1 MANDWLKEKLQY
13 DKVFESFEKVFLFFG
28 EYYKSHFI
36 SDVLLQLND
45 KKARKALGSFSP
57 FSMEITLND
66 VRTQILQNHL
76 DCVIAHE
83 VAHLIDHVRRNKYS
97 NYKYASS
104 KRGSME
110 RVIAEMFRSKMSP
123 VPQKRTN
130 YRGKTCELFAR
141 AIEEYYAIY
150 TKNKNWIK
158 HLENWDYYVNI
169 DDFNKV
175 LFPIVDD
182 YIKELKL
189 TK

>member
-1 MANDWLKEKLQY
+1 MNYADPKLFGFYANE
-13 DKVFESFEKVFLFFG
+13 F
-28 EYYKSHFI
+28 
-36 SDVLLQLND
+36 
-45 KKARKALGSFSP
+45 
-57 FSMEITLND
+57 
-66 VRTQILQNHL
+66 
-76 DCVIAHE
+76 
-83 VAHLIDHVRRNKYS
+83 
-97 NYKYASS
+97 
-104 KRGSME
+104 
-110 RVIAEMFRSKMSP
+110 
-123 VPQKRTN
+123 
-130 YRGKTCELFAR
+130 FAR